1 MRGVKLVNL
10 GLPKSGTTTLATAL
24 THAGWVAADH
34 KLRRIHS
41 REPGLGGTF
50 IAKQLYDGYFSE
62 SGDPFARLDRF
73 YDALTE
79 VSVLKGTLSLWP
91 QCDYALIK
99 AMRQARPDL
108 RFTATWRPPE
118 AVSDSMR
125 RWTNLGTDRLPQG
138 AIPGLPHGY
147 GVTDRVRIQWIEGHY
162 AMLDDLF
169 LGDPRYLR
177 LDVGAPDAAERLAA
191 HIGRPVPWWGRANRN
206 RRGVA

>member
-1 MRGVKLVNL
+1 MSGVKLVNL

-34 KLRRIHS
+34 KLRRVHS
-41 REPGLGGTF
+41 RAPGLGGTF
-50 IAKQLYDGYFSE
+50 IAKQLYDGYFSA
-62 SGDPFARLDRF
+62 SGDPFAVLDRF

-79 VSVLKGTLSLWP
+79 VSVLKGPLSLWP
-91 QCDYALIK
+91 QCDYAMIK

-108 RFTATWRPPE
+108 RFVATWRPPE

-125 RWTNLGTDRLPQG
+125 RWTNLGTDRLPHG

-147 GVTDRVRIQWIEGHY
+147 GVTDRTRIRWIEGHY
-162 AMLDDLF
+162 AMLDELF
-169 LGDPRYLR
+169 GEDPRFLW
-177 LDVGAPDAAERLAA
+177 LDMRAPDAAERLAA

-206 RRGVA
+206 RSGAA